1 MSTRADGTLKQVIA
15 QANLL
20 ERRTNIKGRVT
31 LAPNTTQTVVTELQM
46 GFTSGAVL
54 SPMTAT
60 AAAEMASGG
69 CFISAYGSGTFTITH
84 RSTAQADRTFA
95 YVVAV

>member
-1 MSTRADGTLKQVIA
+1 
-15 QANLL
+15 
-20 ERRTNIKGRVT
+20 
-31 LAPNTTQTVVTELQM
+31 M
-46 GFTSGAVL
+46 GFTSAAVL